1 MQLTVPFDTESEM
14 RKFESGVPTGFSTH
28 TQPKTPQQKAVL
40 ALQKLRRGGL
50 PTLHD
55 MALATKTLLSI
66 TDPTPPSKDEIRWA
80 YSVVNYYKR
89 S

>member
-1 MQLTVPFDTESEM
+1 MSLAYLLAFPLIPNLRLRNRKPFSLY
-14 RKFESGVPTGFSTH
+14 KSCG
-28 TQPKTPQQKAVL
+28 A
-40 ALQKLRRGGL
+40 AGL

-80 YSVVNYYKR
+80 YGVVNYYKR